1 MAANNKTLAVHTPS
15 IPVMKEVSRAD
26 GAELMRHENVATTA
40 KYAHAFDEDV
50 LAAME
55 AETAVRQQV
64 PLQTP
69 LQQADEDN
77 QSVEST
83 DKKAAG

>member
-26 GAELMRHENVATTA
+26 GAEIDAPRKRGNYRQVCARL
-40 KYAHAFDEDV
+40 DEDV